1 MEGKL
6 DKLLEKFGNFEE
18 KLDSNMAAVKE
29 LKSEVQQLKEGNSD
43 ILNSVDG
50 MEGKVGEISED
61 MNELKERMRKV
72 ESGNAALEN
81 RIKELETIAETE
93 LVRNECLVN
102 KFLEEKMGEVLEK
115 CKEATL
121 EVRSEISTE
130 DGDEAV
136 SVVERV
142 KRVEE
147 ELRGTVTSLR

>member
-1 MEGKL
+1 
-6 DKLLEKFGNFEE
+6 
-18 KLDSNMAAVKE
+18 MAAVKE

-72 ESGNAALEN
+72 ESGNTALEN
-81 RIKELETIAETE
+81 RIKELKTIAETE

-130 DGDEAV
+130 DGDEVV
-136 SVVERV
+136 SLVERV
-142 KRVEE
+142 KRLEE
-147 ELRGTVTSLR
+147 EAKRNNDII